1 MSSWRDAILNDF
13 VPNVSKL
20 TLVADP
26 DCLLTEE
33 KLALELRGR
42 GFDLIEFSDPVEFRY
57 AYESKYRSIWD
68 RGEHTDL
75 VVVLR
80 LQDAELE
87 SLPYDLLQAGR
98 KLSFNLG
105 DLFPNLSYPV
115 IEKLDRSL
123 LDSLFEAQRKS
134 PPDRMGDNATKD
146 FILRHVFGI
155 AAELIG
161 GEVELLRALLRLHYG
176 KIKLPQILA
185 DRLIQSLQI
194 APRPS
199 SLTPDF
205 KAWPL
210 SEIVPDDEAFFAF
223 LQERWPLFLSRLGSA
238 HQVREDSPDQWAGQP
253 IGTSRSDALAVRAMD
268 GEHQYGLKYPGPDRL
283 PFDHQDIKVY
293 IDNLFL
299 EGKLTPVEA
308 KGIEVDAGSWV
319 RSGIA
324 TSGVDDDELR
334 ISRLFGL
341 VEKELPTAEA
351 RYSDWTAFALKW
363 AELSSSVARG
373 EGRGASD
380 NLLQFKN
387 LQSKI
392 NNLFLGWLADHYS
405 SLINLPPTNPAMLH
419 HVPRRLAR
427 DIEDS
432 GNSRAALI
440 VVDGLALDQWVTI
453 RQLLQKQDANLVM
466 RESATFAWVPTLTS
480 VSRQSI
486 FSGKPPLYFPS
497 SINSTNSEEKL
508 WKQFWEGHG
517 LSRLDVA
524 YQRGLGDGDAA
535 GVLDSAIHPGK
546 TKVVGL
552 VVDKVDKIMH
562 GMQLGSAGMHNQIKQ
577 WCHAGFLSAMVGQL
591 LDYGYEVWL
600 TADHGNIQCEGK
612 GRPSEGVIA
621 ETRGE
626 RVRVYPT
633 PELRAQVAGAFPFA
647 HEWQPVGLPADYFP
661 LVAGGRDAFVNP
673 GDAIVGHGG
682 VAIEEVIVPLVKFE
696 RRTR

>member
-42 GFDLIEFSDPVEFRY
+42 GFDLIEFSDPIEFRY

-123 LDSLFEAQRKS
+123 LDALFEAQHKS

-155 AAELIG
+155 AAELIAN
-161 GEVELLRALLRLHYG
+161 EVDLLRALLRLHYG
-176 KIKLPQILA
+176 KLRIPLMLA
-185 DRLIQSLQI
+185 ERLIQGLKGH
-194 APRPS
+194 
-199 SLTPDF
+199 DGF

-238 HQVREDSPDQWAGQP
+238 NHVREES
-253 IGTSRSDALAVRAMD
+253 MK
-268 GEHQYGLKYPGPDRL
+268 YNLKYPGPAYL
-283 PFDHQDIKVY
+283 PFDHQDIRVY

-299 EGKLTPVEA
+299 EGKLTPVEVTDV
-308 KGIEVDAGSWV
+308 EVAAGSWV

-341 VEKELPTAEA
+341 VEKDLPTAEA
-351 RYSDWTAFALKW
+351 RYSDWTAFAWKW
-363 AELSSSVARG
+363 AELSALVHSGNSTEHQTRLREIGDALNTTF
-373 EGRGASD
+373 AD
-380 NLLQFKN
+380 
-387 LQSKI
+387 
-392 NNLFLGWLADHYS
+392 WLADHYS

-432 GNSRAALI
+432 GSSRAALI

-466 RESATFAWVPTLTS
+466 RESATFAWIPTLTS
-480 VSRQSI
+480 VSRQSV

-508 WKQFWEGHG
+508 WKQFWESHG

-524 YQRGLGDGDAA
+524 YQRGLGDGDAV

-552 VVDKVDKIMH
+552 VVDKIDKIMH

-577 WCHAGFLSAMVGQL
+577 WCQGGFLTALVDQL
-591 LDYGYEVWL
+591 LEYSYEVWL
-600 TADHGNIQCEGK
+600 TADHGNIQCDGK

-633 PELRAQVAGAFPFA
+633 PELRVQVAGAFPFA
-647 HEWQPVGLPADYFP
+647 HEWQPVGLPTAYFP
-661 LVAGGRDAFVNP
+661 LVAGGHDAFVNP
-673 GDAIVGHGG
+673 GDVIVGHGG

-696 RRTR
+696 KRTR

>member
-176 KIKLPQILA
+176 KLQIPLMLA
-185 DRLIQSLQI
+185 ERLIQVLKGH
-194 APRPS
+194 
-199 SLTPDF
+199 DGF

-238 HQVREDSPDQWAGQP
+238 HQVREDSP
-253 IGTSRSDALAVRAMD
+253 
-268 GEHQYGLKYPGPDRL
+268 EYGLKYPGPDRL

-363 AELSSSVARG
+363 AELSSLVHCGNSIEYQTRLREIGDALNTTF
-373 EGRGASD
+373 AA
-380 NLLQFKN
+380 
-387 LQSKI
+387 
-392 NNLFLGWLADHYS
+392 WLADHYS

-432 GNSRAALI
+432 GSSRAALI

-466 RESATFAWVPTLTS
+466 RESATFAWIPTLTS

-524 YQRGLGDGDAA
+524 YQRGLGDGDAV

>member
-176 KIKLPQILA
+176 KLQLPLMLA
-185 DRLIQSLQI
+185 ERLIQVLKGH
-194 APRPS
+194 
-199 SLTPDF
+199 DGF

-238 HQVREDSPDQWAGQP
+238 HQVREDSP
-253 IGTSRSDALAVRAMD
+253 
-268 GEHQYGLKYPGPDRL
+268 EYGLKYPGPDRL

-363 AELSSSVARG
+363 AELSSLVHCGNSTEYQTRLREIGDALNTIF
-373 EGRGASD
+373 AA
-380 NLLQFKN
+380 
-387 LQSKI
+387 
-392 NNLFLGWLADHYS
+392 WLADHYS

-432 GNSRAALI
+432 GSSRAALI

-466 RESATFAWVPTLTS
+466 RESATFAWIPTLTS

>member
-98 KLSFNLG
+98 RLSFNLG

-123 LDSLFEAQRKS
+123 LDALFEAQRKS

-155 AAELIG
+155 AAELIAN
-161 GEVELLRALLRLHYG
+161 EVELLRALLRLHYG
-176 KIKLPQILA
+176 KLQIPLMLA
-185 DRLIQSLQI
+185 ERLIQVLKGH
-194 APRPS
+194 
-199 SLTPDF
+199 DGF

-238 HQVREDSPDQWAGQP
+238 HQVREDSP
-253 IGTSRSDALAVRAMD
+253 
-268 GEHQYGLKYPGPDRL
+268 EYGLKYPGPDRL

-363 AELSSSVARG
+363 AELSSLVHCGNSTEYQTRLREIGDALN
-373 EGRGASD
+373 AT
-380 NLLQFKN
+380 FAA
-387 LQSKI
+387 
-392 NNLFLGWLADHYS
+392 WLADHYS

-427 DIEDS
+427 EIEDS
-432 GNSRAALI
+432 GSSRAALI

-466 RESATFAWVPTLTS
+466 RESATFAWIPTLTS

-696 RRTR
+696 KRTR

>member
-13 VPNVSKL
+13 VLGVSKL

-33 KLALELRGR
+33 KLALTLRRR

-57 AYESKYRSIWD
+57 AYESRYRSIWD
-68 RGEHTDL
+68 RSEHTDL

-105 DLFPNLSYPV
+105 DLFPTLSYPV

-123 LDSLFEAQRKS
+123 LDALFEAQRKS
-134 PPDRMGDNATKD
+134 PPDRMGNNATMD

-155 AAELIG
+155 AAELIAN
-161 GEVELLRALLRLHYG
+161 EVELLRALLRLHYG
-176 KIKLPQILA
+176 KLQLPLMLA
-185 DRLIQSLQI
+185 ERLIQVLKSYDGL
-194 APRPS
+194 
-199 SLTPDF
+199 

-210 SEIVPDDEAFFAF
+210 SQIVPDDEAFFAF
-223 LQERWPLFLSRLGSA
+223 LQERWPAFLNA
-238 HQVREDSPDQWAGQP
+238 KC
-253 IGTSRSDALAVRAMD
+253 AVRSGALQAR
-268 GEHQYGLKYPGPDRL
+268 EPQAHLAFHTSHFRYPDPDHL

-308 KGIEVDAGSWV
+308 QGVDVDAESWV
-319 RSGIA
+319 RIGIA
-324 TSGVDDDELR
+324 TSSVDDEEMR

-341 VEKELPTAEA
+341 VEKDLPTVEA

-363 AELSSSVARG
+363 AELSSLVHCGNSNEYQARLREIG
-373 EGRGASD
+373 DAL
-380 NLLQFKN
+380 NTTFA
-387 LQSKI
+387 
-392 NNLFLGWLADHYS
+392 GWLADHYS

-432 GNSRAALI
+432 TDRRAALI

-453 RQLLQKQDANLVM
+453 RHVLQKQNANLVM
-466 RESATFAWVPTLTS
+466 RESATFAWIPTLTC

-497 SINSTNSEEKL
+497 SINSTSSEEKL

-524 YQRGLGDGDAA
+524 YQRGLGDGD
-535 GVLDSAIHPGK
+535 GSSVLDGVIHPTK
-546 TKVVGL
+546 TKVLGL

-562 GMQLGSAGMHNQIKQ
+562 GMQLGSAGMHNQIEQ
-577 WCHAGFLSAMVGQL
+577 WCHSGFLSTLVDQL
-591 LDYGYEVWL
+591 LDYGFQVWL
-600 TADHGNIQCEGK
+600 TADHGNIECVGR
-612 GRPSEGVIA
+612 GRPFEGVIA

-633 PELRAQVAGAFPFA
+633 PELRSQTAESFAFA
-647 HEWQPVGLPADYFP
+647 HEWLPVGLPADYFP
-661 LVAGGRDAFVNP
+661 LVAGGRDAFVPP
-673 GDAIVGHGG
+673 GETIVGHGG
-682 VAIEEVIVPLVKFE
+682 IAIEEVIVPLVKFA
-696 RRTR
+696 RRAR

>member
-176 KIKLPQILA
+176 KLQLPLMLA
-185 DRLIQSLQI
+185 ERLIQVLKGH
-194 APRPS
+194 
-199 SLTPDF
+199 DGF

-238 HQVREDSPDQWAGQP
+238 NQVREDSP
-253 IGTSRSDALAVRAMD
+253 
-268 GEHQYGLKYPGPDRL
+268 EYGLKYPGPDRL

-363 AELSSSVARG
+363 AELSSLVHCGNSTEHQTRLREIGDALN
-373 EGRGASD
+373 AT
-380 NLLQFKN
+380 FAA
-387 LQSKI
+387 
-392 NNLFLGWLADHYS
+392 WLADHYS

-432 GNSRAALI
+432 GSSRAALI

-466 RESATFAWVPTLTS
+466 RESATFAWIPTLTS

-600 TADHGNIQCEGK
+600 TADHGNIQCDGK

>member
-68 RGEHTDL
+68 GGEHTDL

-105 DLFPNLSYPV
+105 DLFPTLSYPV

-123 LDSLFEAQRKS
+123 LDALFDAQRKS

-155 AAELIG
+155 AAELIAS
-161 GEVELLRALLRLHYG
+161 EVELLRALLRMHYG
-176 KIKLPQILA
+176 KLQIPLMLA
-185 DRLIQSLQI
+185 ERLIQVLNGH
-194 APRPS
+194 
-199 SLTPDF
+199 DGF

-210 SEIVPDDEAFFAF
+210 SQIVPDDEAFFAF
-223 LQERWPLFLSRLGSA
+223 LQERWPLFLSRVGSA
-238 HQVREDSPDQWAGQP
+238 NQVRENSP
-253 IGTSRSDALAVRAMD
+253 
-268 GEHQYGLKYPGPDRL
+268 EYGLKYPGPDRL
-283 PFDHQDIKVY
+283 PFEHQDIKVY

-334 ISRLFGL
+334 VSRLFGL
-341 VEKELPTAEA
+341 VEKELPTEEA
-351 RYSDWTAFALKW
+351 RYSDWIAFALKW
-363 AELSSSVARG
+363 AELSSLVHCGNSSEHQTRLREIGDALNTTF
-373 EGRGASD
+373 A
-380 NLLQFKN
+380 
-387 LQSKI
+387 
-392 NNLFLGWLADHYS
+392 GWLADHYS

-432 GNSRAALI
+432 GSSRAALI

-466 RESATFAWVPTLTS
+466 RESATFAWIPTLTS

-508 WKQFWEGHG
+508 WKQFWESHG

-535 GVLDSAIHPGK
+535 VVLDSAIHPGK

-577 WCHAGFLSAMVGQL
+577 WCHAGFLSALAGQL

-600 TADHGNIQCEGK
+600 TADHGNIQCDGK
-612 GRPSEGVIA
+612 GRPTEGVIA

-626 RVRVYPT
+626 RVRIYPT

-696 RRTR
+696 RKAR

>member
-1 MSSWRDAILNDF
+1 M
-13 VPNVSKL
+13 
-20 TLVADP
+20 
-26 DCLLTEE
+26 
-33 KLALELRGR
+33 
-42 GFDLIEFSDPVEFRY
+42 
-57 AYESKYRSIWD
+57 
-68 RGEHTDL
+68 
-75 VVVLR
+75 
-80 LQDAELE
+80 
-87 SLPYDLLQAGR
+87 
-98 KLSFNLG
+98 
-105 DLFPNLSYPV
+105 
-115 IEKLDRSL
+115 
-123 LDSLFEAQRKS
+123 
-134 PPDRMGDNATKD
+134 
-146 FILRHVFGI
+146 
-155 AAELIG
+155 
-161 GEVELLRALLRLHYG
+161 
-176 KIKLPQILA
+176 
-185 DRLIQSLQI
+185 
-194 APRPS
+194 
-199 SLTPDF
+199 
-205 KAWPL
+205 
-210 SEIVPDDEAFFAF
+210 
-223 LQERWPLFLSRLGSA
+223 
-238 HQVREDSPDQWAGQP
+238 
-253 IGTSRSDALAVRAMD
+253 
-268 GEHQYGLKYPGPDRL
+268 
-283 PFDHQDIKVY
+283 
-293 IDNLFL
+293 FL

-308 KGIEVDAGSWV
+308 KDIEVDAGSWV

-363 AELSSSVARG
+363 AELSALVHCGNSTEHQTRLREIGDALNTTF
-373 EGRGASD
+373 A
-380 NLLQFKN
+380 
-387 LQSKI
+387 
-392 NNLFLGWLADHYS
+392 GWLADHYS

-432 GNSRAALI
+432 GSSRAALI

-453 RQLLQKQDANLVM
+453 RQLLQKRDANLVM
-466 RESATFAWVPTLTS
+466 RESATFAWIPTLTS

-577 WCHAGFLSAMVGQL
+577 WCQGGFLAELVGQL
-591 LDYGYEVWL
+591 LEYGYEVWL
-600 TADHGNIQCEGK
+600 TADHGNIQCDGK

-661 LVAGGRDAFVNP
+661 LVAGGHDAFVNP

>member
-1 MSSWRDAILNDF
+1 MSSWRDSILNDF
-13 VPNVSKL
+13 IPNVSKL
-20 TLVADP
+20 TIVADP

-57 AYESKYRSIWD
+57 AYETKYRSIWD
-68 RGEHTDL
+68 RGEHTD
-75 VVVLR
+75 VVAVLR

-98 KLSFNLG
+98 KLPISLG
-105 DLFPNLSYPV
+105 KLFPLLSYPV
-115 IEKLDRSL
+115 IDKLDRSL
-123 LDSLFEAQRKS
+123 LDALFEAQRKS
-134 PPDRMGDNATKD
+134 PPDSMGDNATMD
-146 FILRHVFGI
+146 FILRSVFKLPLDSI
-155 AAELIG
+155 DND
-161 GEVELLRALLRLHYG
+161 VELLKLLLRLHYG
-176 KIKLPQILA
+176 KLRLPQMLIE
-185 DRLIQSLQI
+185 RLIQVLKGQ
-194 APRPS
+194 
-199 SLTPDF
+199 DGF
-205 KAWPL
+205 KGWPL
-210 SEIVPDDEAFFAF
+210 SEIIPDDDAFFAF
-223 LQERWPLFLSRLGSA
+223 LQERWPLFLSKLGHSN
-238 HQVREDSPDQWAGQP
+238 QMNNDSLEY
-253 IGTSRSDALAVRAMD
+253 S
-268 GEHQYGLKYPGPDRL
+268 LKYPGPDRL

-308 KGIEVDAGSWV
+308 KDIEVDAGSWV
-319 RSGIA
+319 RSGIT
-324 TSGVDDDELR
+324 TSGVDDELR
-334 ISRLFGL
+334 VSRLFGL
-341 VEKELPTAEA
+341 VEKELPAAEA

-363 AELSSSVARG
+363 AELSALVHCG
-373 EGRGASD
+373 
-380 NLLQFKN
+380 
-387 LQSKI
+387 
-392 NNLFLGWLADHYS
+392 NNTEHQTRLREIGDTLNTAFAAWLADHYS

-427 DIEDS
+427 DVEDTGS
-432 GNSRAALI
+432 SRAALI
-440 VVDGLALDQWVTI
+440 VIDGLALDQWVTI

-466 RESATFAWVPTLTS
+466 RESATFAWIPTLTS

-647 HEWQPVGLPADYFP
+647 CEWQPVGLPADYFP

-696 RRTR
+696 RKTR

>member
-176 KIKLPQILA
+176 KLQLPLMLA
-185 DRLIQSLQI
+185 ERLIQVLKGH
-194 APRPS
+194 
-199 SLTPDF
+199 DGF

-238 HQVREDSPDQWAGQP
+238 HQVREDSP
-253 IGTSRSDALAVRAMD
+253 
-268 GEHQYGLKYPGPDRL
+268 EYGLKYPGPDRL

-363 AELSSSVARG
+363 AELSSLVHCGNSTEYQTRLREIGDALNTTF
-373 EGRGASD
+373 AA
-380 NLLQFKN
+380 
-387 LQSKI
+387 
-392 NNLFLGWLADHYS
+392 WLADHYS

-432 GNSRAALI
+432 GSSRAALI

-466 RESATFAWVPTLTS
+466 RESATFAWIPTLTS

-517 LSRLDVA
+517 LSRLDAA
-524 YQRGLGDGDAA
+524 YQRGLGDGDAV

>member
-155 AAELIG
+155 AAELIAN
-161 GEVELLRALLRLHYG
+161 EVELLRALLRLHYG
-176 KIKLPQILA
+176 KLQIPLMLA
-185 DRLIQSLQI
+185 ERLIQVLKGH
-194 APRPS
+194 
-199 SLTPDF
+199 DGF

-238 HQVREDSPDQWAGQP
+238 HQVREDSP
-253 IGTSRSDALAVRAMD
+253 
-268 GEHQYGLKYPGPDRL
+268 EYGLKYPGPDRL

-363 AELSSSVARG
+363 AELSSLVHCGNSTEYQTRLREIGDALNTTF
-373 EGRGASD
+373 AA
-380 NLLQFKN
+380 
-387 LQSKI
+387 
-392 NNLFLGWLADHYS
+392 WLADHYS

-432 GNSRAALI
+432 GSSRAALI

-466 RESATFAWVPTLTS
+466 RESATFAWIPTLTS

-524 YQRGLGDGDAA
+524 YQRGLGDGDAV

-600 TADHGNIQCEGK
+600 TADHGNIQCDGK

-633 PELRAQVAGAFPFA
+633 PELRAQVAGAFLFA

>member
-80 LQDAELE
+80 LQNAELE

-176 KIKLPQILA
+176 KLQIPLMLA
-185 DRLIQSLQI
+185 ERLIQVLKGH
-194 APRPS
+194 
-199 SLTPDF
+199 DGF

-223 LQERWPLFLSRLGSA
+223 LQERWPLFLSRLGSVN
-238 HQVREDSPDQWAGQP
+238 QVREDSP
-253 IGTSRSDALAVRAMD
+253 
-268 GEHQYGLKYPGPDRL
+268 EYGLKYPGPDRL

-293 IDNLFL
+293 IDNLLL

-308 KGIEVDAGSWV
+308 KDIEVDAGSWV
-319 RSGIA
+319 RSGIS

-334 ISRLFGL
+334 ISRLFDL

-363 AELSSSVARG
+363 AELSALVHCGKSTEHQTRLREIGDALNTTF
-373 EGRGASD
+373 A
-380 NLLQFKN
+380 
-387 LQSKI
+387 
-392 NNLFLGWLADHYS
+392 GWLADHYS

-432 GNSRAALI
+432 GSSRAALI

-466 RESATFAWVPTLTS
+466 RESATFAWIPTLTS

-535 GVLDSAIHPGK
+535 GILDSTIHPGK

-591 LDYGYEVWL
+591 LEYGYEVWL
-600 TADHGNIQCEGK
+600 TADHGNIQCDGK

>member
-42 GFDLIEFSDPVEFRY
+42 GFDLIEFRDPVEFRY
-57 AYESKYRSIWD
+57 AYESQYRSIWD

-80 LQDAELE
+80 LQDAELG
-87 SLPYDLLQAGR
+87 SLPYDLLQTGR

-105 DLFPNLSYPV
+105 DLFPALSYPV

-123 LDSLFEAQRKS
+123 LDALFEAQRKS
-134 PPDRMGDNATKD
+134 QPDRMGDNATKD

-155 AAELIG
+155 AAELIAD
-161 GEVELLRALLRLHYG
+161 EVELLRALLRLHYG
-176 KIKLPQILA
+176 KLQLPQMLA
-185 DRLIQSLQI
+185 ERLIQVLKGH
-194 APRPS
+194 
-199 SLTPDF
+199 DGF

-210 SEIVPDDEAFFAF
+210 SEIVSDDKAFFAF

-238 HQVREDSPDQWAGQP
+238 HQVREDSP
-253 IGTSRSDALAVRAMD
+253 
-268 GEHQYGLKYPGPDRL
+268 EYGLKYPGPDRL

-334 ISRLFGL
+334 LSRLFGL

-363 AELSSSVARG
+363 AELSSLVHCG
-373 EGRGASD
+373 
-380 NLLQFKN
+380 
-387 LQSKI
+387 
-392 NNLFLGWLADHYS
+392 NNIEYQTRLREIGDALNTIFAAWLADHYS

-432 GNSRAALI
+432 GSSRAALI

-466 RESATFAWVPTLTS
+466 RESATFAWIPTLTS
-480 VSRQSI
+480 VSRQAI
-486 FSGKPPLYFPS
+486 FAGKAPLYFPS
-497 SINSTNSEEKL
+497 SIHSTNSEEKL
-508 WKQFWEGHG
+508 WKQFWESHG

-524 YQRGLGDGDAA
+524 YQRGLGDAA

-600 TADHGNIQCEGK
+600 TADHGNIQCEGR
-612 GRPSEGVIA
+612 GRPFEGVLA

-633 PELRAQVAGAFPFA
+633 PELRARVARDFPFT

-661 LVAGGRDAFVNP
+661 LVAGGRDAFVDP
-673 GDAIVGHGG
+673 GEAIVGHGG

>member
-155 AAELIG
+155 AAELIAN
-161 GEVELLRALLRLHYG
+161 EVELLRALLRLHYG
-176 KIKLPQILA
+176 KLQIPLMLA
-185 DRLIQSLQI
+185 ERLIQVLKGH
-194 APRPS
+194 
-199 SLTPDF
+199 DGF

-223 LQERWPLFLSRLGSA
+223 LQERWPLFLSRLGSVN
-238 HQVREDSPDQWAGQP
+238 QVREDSP
-253 IGTSRSDALAVRAMD
+253 
-268 GEHQYGLKYPGPDRL
+268 EYGLKYPGPDRL

-308 KGIEVDAGSWV
+308 KDIEVDAGSWV

-334 ISRLFGL
+334 ISRLFDL

-363 AELSSSVARG
+363 AELSALVHCGNSTEYQTRLREIGDALNTTF
-373 EGRGASD
+373 A
-380 NLLQFKN
+380 
-387 LQSKI
+387 
-392 NNLFLGWLADHYS
+392 GWLADHYS

-432 GNSRAALI
+432 GSSRAALI

-453 RQLLQKQDANLVM
+453 RQLLQKRDANLVM
-466 RESATFAWVPTLTS
+466 RESATFAWIPTLTS

-577 WCHAGFLSAMVGQL
+577 WCQGGFLAELVGQL
-591 LDYGYEVWL
+591 LEYGYEVWL
-600 TADHGNIQCEGK
+600 TADHGNIQCDGK

-661 LVAGGRDAFVNP
+661 LVAGGHNAFVNP

>member
-1 MSSWRDAILNDF
+1 MNSWRDAILNDF
-13 VPNVSKL
+13 VPRVSKL

-33 KLALELRGR
+33 KLAFELRGR
-42 GFDLIEFSDPVEFRY
+42 GFDLIEFNDPVEFRY

-68 RGEHTDL
+68 LGAHTDL

-105 DLFPNLSYPV
+105 ELFPTLSYPV
-115 IEKLDRSL
+115 VEKIDRSL
-123 LDSLFEAQRKS
+123 LDLLYEAQQRFS
-134 PPDRMGDNATKD
+134 PDRMGDNASKD

-155 AAELIG
+155 APELISS
-161 GEVELLRALLRLHYG
+161 EVELLRALLRLHYG
-176 KIKLPQILA
+176 RLQIPVMLA
-185 DRLIQSLQI
+185 ERLIQVLKGHNE
-194 APRPS
+194 
-199 SLTPDF
+199 F

-210 SEIVPDDEAFFAF
+210 ADIVPDDEAFFAF

-238 HQVREDSPDQWAGQP
+238 NQVREESPK
-253 IGTSRSDALAVRAMD
+253 
-268 GEHQYGLKYPGPDRL
+268 YGLRFPGPDHL

-308 KGIEVDAGSWV
+308 TNVEVGV
-319 RSGIA
+319 RSWIRNGIVMA
-324 TSGVDDDELR
+324 GLDDEGLR
-334 ISRLFGL
+334 VSRLFDL
-341 VEKELPTAEA
+341 VGKELPTAES
-351 RYSDWTAFALKW
+351 RYSDWIAFALKW
-363 AELSSSVARG
+363 AELSSLVHCGNSTEHQTRLREIGDALNVTFA
-373 EGRGASD
+373 E
-380 NLLQFKN
+380 
-387 LQSKI
+387 
-392 NNLFLGWLADHYS
+392 WLADHYS

-432 GNSRAALI
+432 DSGRAALI

-453 RQLLQKQDANLVM
+453 RQLLQKQDADLIM
-466 RESATFAWVPTLTS
+466 RESATFAWIPTLTS

-508 WKQFWEGHG
+508 WKQFWEGYG

-524 YQRGLGDGDAA
+524 YQRGLGNGDAS
-535 GVLDSAIHPGK
+535 GVLETLIHPGK

-577 WCHAGFLSAMVGQL
+577 WCHAGFLSALVGQL
-591 LDYGYEVWL
+591 LDYGHEVWL

-633 PELRAQVAGAFPFA
+633 LELRSQVAGAFPFA
-647 HEWQPVGLPADYFP
+647 HEWQPIGLPAGYFP
-661 LVAGGRDAFVNP
+661 LVAGGRDAFSNP
-673 GDAIVGHGG
+673 GDSIISHGG
-682 VAIEEVIVPLVKFE
+682 ASIEEVIVPLVKFE
-696 RRTR
+696 RRIR

>member
-26 DCLLTEE
+26 DSLLTEE
-33 KLALELRGR
+33 RLALELRGR
-42 GFDLIEFSDPVEFRY
+42 GFDLIEFNDPVEFRY

-75 VVVLR
+75 VVILR

-105 DLFPNLSYPV
+105 DLFPTLSYPV

-123 LDSLFEAQRKS
+123 LDALFEAQRKS

-176 KIKLPQILA
+176 KLQIPLMLA
-185 DRLIQSLQI
+185 ERLIQVLKGH
-194 APRPS
+194 
-199 SLTPDF
+199 DGF

-223 LQERWPLFLSRLGSA
+223 LQERWPLFLSRLGSVN
-238 HQVREDSPDQWAGQP
+238 QVREDSP
-253 IGTSRSDALAVRAMD
+253 
-268 GEHQYGLKYPGPDRL
+268 EYGLKYPGPDRL

-299 EGKLTPVEA
+299 EGKLTPVEVTDI
-308 KGIEVDAGSWV
+308 KVDAGSWV

-324 TSGVDDDELR
+324 VAGVDDEELR
-334 ISRLFGL
+334 VSRLFDL

-363 AELSSSVARG
+363 AELSSLVHCGNSNEYQTRLREIGDALNTTF
-373 EGRGASD
+373 A
-380 NLLQFKN
+380 
-387 LQSKI
+387 
-392 NNLFLGWLADHYS
+392 GWLTDRYS

-453 RQLLQKQDANLVM
+453 RQLLQKQDTNLVM
-466 RESATFAWVPTLTS
+466 RESATFAWIPTLTS

-486 FSGKPPLYFPS
+486 FSGKPPVYFPS

-508 WKQFWEGHG
+508 WKQFWEGYG

-535 GVLDSAIHPGK
+535 GVLDAAIHPRK

-577 WCHAGFLSAMVGQL
+577 WCNSGFLSELVRQL

-633 PELRAQVAGAFPFA
+633 PELRTQVAGAFPFA

-661 LVAGGRDAFVNP
+661 LVAGCRDAFVNQ
-673 GDAIVGHGG
+673 GESIVGHGG

-696 RRTR
+696 RRAR

>member
-68 RGEHTDL
+68 RSEHTDL

-176 KIKLPQILA
+176 KLQIPLMLA
-185 DRLIQSLQI
+185 ERLIQVLKGH
-194 APRPS
+194 
-199 SLTPDF
+199 DGF

-238 HQVREDSPDQWAGQP
+238 HQVREDSP
-253 IGTSRSDALAVRAMD
+253 
-268 GEHQYGLKYPGPDRL
+268 EYGLKYPGPDRL

-363 AELSSSVARG
+363 AELSSLVHCGNSTEYQTRLREIGDALNTTF
-373 EGRGASD
+373 AA
-380 NLLQFKN
+380 
-387 LQSKI
+387 
-392 NNLFLGWLADHYS
+392 WLADHYS

-432 GNSRAALI
+432 GSSRAALI

-466 RESATFAWVPTLTS
+466 RESATFAWIPTLTS

-524 YQRGLGDGDAA
+524 YQRGLGDGDAV
-535 GVLDSAIHPGK
+535 GLLDSAIHPGK

-600 TADHGNIQCEGK
+600 TADHGNIQCDGK

>member
-75 VVVLR
+75 VVILR

-155 AAELIG
+155 AAELIAN
-161 GEVELLRALLRLHYG
+161 EVELFRALLRLHYG
-176 KIKLPQILA
+176 KLQIPLMLA
-185 DRLIQSLQI
+185 ERLIQVLKGHEG
-194 APRPS
+194 
-199 SLTPDF
+199 F

-238 HQVREDSPDQWAGQP
+238 HQLREDSP
-253 IGTSRSDALAVRAMD
+253 
-268 GEHQYGLKYPGPDRL
+268 EYGLKYPGPDRL

-363 AELSSSVARG
+363 AELSSLVHCGNSTEYQTRLREIGDALNTTF
-373 EGRGASD
+373 AA
-380 NLLQFKN
+380 
-387 LQSKI
+387 
-392 NNLFLGWLADHYS
+392 WLADHYS

-466 RESATFAWVPTLTS
+466 RESATFAWIPTLTS

-577 WCHAGFLSAMVGQL
+577 WCHAGFLSALVGQL

-600 TADHGNIQCEGK
+600 TADHGNIQCHGK

-661 LVAGGRDAFVNP
+661 LVAGGRDSFVNL
-673 GDAIVGHGG
+673 GETHVGHGG
-682 VAIEEVIVPLVKFE
+682 IAIEEVIVPLVKFE

>member
-155 AAELIG
+155 AAELIAN
-161 GEVELLRALLRLHYG
+161 EVELLRALLRLHYG
-176 KIKLPQILA
+176 KLQLPLMLA
-185 DRLIQSLQI
+185 ERLIQVLKGH
-194 APRPS
+194 
-199 SLTPDF
+199 DGF

-223 LQERWPLFLSRLGSA
+223 LQERWPLFLSRLGSVN
-238 HQVREDSPDQWAGQP
+238 QVREDSP
-253 IGTSRSDALAVRAMD
+253 
-268 GEHQYGLKYPGPDRL
+268 EYGLKYPGPDRL

-308 KGIEVDAGSWV
+308 KDIEVDAGSWV

-363 AELSSSVARG
+363 AELSALVHCGNSTEHQTRLREIGDALNTTF
-373 EGRGASD
+373 A
-380 NLLQFKN
+380 
-387 LQSKI
+387 
-392 NNLFLGWLADHYS
+392 GWLADHYS

-432 GNSRAALI
+432 GSSRAALI

-453 RQLLQKQDANLVM
+453 RQLLQKRDANLVM
-466 RESATFAWVPTLTS
+466 RESATFAWIPTLTS

-524 YQRGLGDGDAA
+524 YQRGLGDGDTA

-577 WCHAGFLSAMVGQL
+577 WCQGGFLAELVGQL
-591 LDYGYEVWL
+591 LEYGYEVWL
-600 TADHGNIQCEGK
+600 TADHGNIQCDGK

-661 LVAGGRDAFVNP
+661 LVAGGHDAFVNP